1 MVLARVGRGKA
12 TARRG
17 GRGALEENS
26 REDVRAGERHRIC
39 KEGMEW
45 SEEKR
50 KAVSREAKRE
60 S

>member
-1 MVLARVGRGKA
+1 M
-12 TARRG
+12 
-17 GRGALEENS
+17 EENS
-26 REDVRAGERHRIC
+26 REDVRARKGHRIC

>member
-1 MVLARVGRGKA
+1 M
-12 TARRG
+12 
-17 GRGALEENS
+17 EENS